1 MTSWIYCIRATAAIG
16 LLLVV
21 GNSAN
26 AQEDWIIKESPASVE
41 ITADK
46 LETAIGNAGAKV
58 FARVDHA
65 AGAKSINAELTD
77 MTLVIF
83 GNPKIGTP
91 ILQAAPH
98 AGLDLPIRVL
108 IWNDEGQTK
117 IGYLDPAALQARY
130 SVEGA
135 DKSFAT
141 MKGALDK
148 LTTAAAQ

>member
-1 MTSWIYCIRATAAIG
+1 MTSFLLSARATAIA
-16 LLLVV
+16 LTLLVI
-21 GNSAN
+21 GNPA
-26 AQEDWIIKESPASVE
+26 AAREGWIIKDSPASVE
-41 ITADK
+41 KTADQ
-46 LETAIGNAGAKV
+46 LETAIENAGATV

-65 AGAKSINAELTD
+65 GGAKSIDAELTD

-91 ILQAAPH
+91 ILQAEPH

-108 IWNDEGQTK
+108 IWSDEGQTK

-135 DKSFAT
+135 DQSFAM
-141 MKGALDK
+141 MKGALEK
-148 LTTAAAQ
+148 LTAAAAQ